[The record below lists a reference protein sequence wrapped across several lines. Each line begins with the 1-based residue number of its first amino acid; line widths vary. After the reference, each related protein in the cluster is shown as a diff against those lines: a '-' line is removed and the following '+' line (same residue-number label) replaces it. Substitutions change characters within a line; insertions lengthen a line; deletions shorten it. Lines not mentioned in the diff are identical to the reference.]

1 MISFE
6 KIYEDIAVTCFRF
19 FGFRSLDEVDRLSLR
34 EYDLLVRA
42 ENLRQVD
49 LDYRNHLQAW
59 LNVAAKAEKKTGKRR
74 FRLVYDTFEKFFDYD
89 NAIEKAEKRKQKKQ
103 ESRLPKLAEFLRK
116 GGAGNG

>member
-19 FGFRSLDEVDRLSLR
+19 FGFRSLDEVDRLTLR
-34 EYDLLVRA
+34 EYGLLVRA

-59 LNVAAKAEKKTGKRR
+59 LNVAAKAEKKAGK
-74 FRLVYDTFEKFFDYD
+74 FRTKLVYDVFEKFFNYD
-89 NAIEKAEKRKQKKQ
+89 DALEKAGKRKQKKQ
-103 ESRLPKLAEFLRK
+103 GSRFPKLAEFLRK
-116 GGAGNG
+116 GGAGDG

>member
-6 KIYEDIAVTCFRF
+6 KIYGDIAVTCFRF

-74 FRLVYDTFEKFFDYD
+74 FRLVYDTFEKFFDYS

-103 ESRLPKLAEFLRK
+103 ESRFPKLAEFLRK
-116 GGAGNG
+116 GGADNG